1 MCRDYLCKTLRLTVH
16 ISFLRSKSILSLDD
30 DQEIN
35 AETTNRKKNEKFLDI
50 LSTKGSRGYN
60 EFCNA
65 IKAEGTTGHVLDKLN
80 TELRKLSECT
90 CFHICIDEIQQA
102 VFTLI

>member
-1 MCRDYLCKTLRLTVH
+1 MCRDYLCKTLRLTIHVTY
-16 ISFLRSKSILSLDD
+16 LRSKSILSRDD
-30 DQEIN
+30 DDEIK

-65 IKAEGTTGHVLDKLN
+65 IISEGTTGHVLEKLN
-80 TELRKLSECT
+80 TELRNLSECT
-90 CFHICIDEIQQA
+90 CFQICIG
-102 VFTLI
+102 